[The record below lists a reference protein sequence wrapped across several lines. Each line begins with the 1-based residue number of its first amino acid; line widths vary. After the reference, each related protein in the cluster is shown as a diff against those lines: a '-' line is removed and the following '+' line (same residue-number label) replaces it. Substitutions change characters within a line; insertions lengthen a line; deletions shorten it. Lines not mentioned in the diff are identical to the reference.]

1 MIEWGRDMNKIEDL
15 VKELI
20 YELLQLNL
28 EELREL
34 KAVWNVEMNRLNMS
48 DKVVAFCN
56 KLIDLVIENK
66 QEKGGC
72 SRMKREIF
80 EISAE
85 INGISNIIIGLS
97 NQLDNSKTDTLST
110 ESMRQAMVC
119 ISTYLDRI
127 VEDLEDFDML
137 IAQARRKE
145 ANRMGKVKEL
155 LITILSTSTDQE
167 LQAMLEDD
175 SASEIAKECIKEEIN
190 FRKGG
195 PNNE

>member
-1 MIEWGRDMNKIEDL
+1 
-15 VKELI
+15 
-20 YELLQLNL
+20 
-28 EELREL
+28 
-34 KAVWNVEMNRLNMS
+34 
-48 DKVVAFCN
+48 
-56 KLIDLVIENK
+56 
-66 QEKGGC
+66 
-72 SRMKREIF
+72 MKREIF

-85 INGISNIIIGLS
+85 INGLSNIIIGLT
-97 NQLDNSKTDTLST
+97 NQLDNSKTDTLSI
-110 ESMRQAMVC
+110 ESMQQAMVS
-119 ISTYLDRI
+119 ISIYLDRI
-127 VEDLEDFDML
+127 AEDLEDIDMR

>member
-1 MIEWGRDMNKIEDL
+1 
-15 VKELI
+15 
-20 YELLQLNL
+20 
-28 EELREL
+28 
-34 KAVWNVEMNRLNMS
+34 
-48 DKVVAFCN
+48 
-56 KLIDLVIENK
+56 
-66 QEKGGC
+66 
-72 SRMKREIF
+72 MKREIF

-167 LQAMLEDD
+167 LQKMLKDD
-175 SASEIAKECIKEEIN
+175 STSEIAKECIKEEIK

-195 PNNE
+195 PNNEQRRSETENQGIYLEE

>member
-1 MIEWGRDMNKIEDL
+1 
-15 VKELI
+15 
-20 YELLQLNL
+20 
-28 EELREL
+28 
-34 KAVWNVEMNRLNMS
+34 
-48 DKVVAFCN
+48 
-56 KLIDLVIENK
+56 
-66 QEKGGC
+66 
-72 SRMKREIF
+72 MKREIF

-137 IAQARRKE
+137 IEVDKEKE

-167 LQAMLEDD
+167 LQEMLVDD
-175 SASEIAKECIKEEIN
+175 STSEIVKVCINEELDSRKEKTE
-190 FRKGG
+190 
-195 PNNE
+195 

>member
-1 MIEWGRDMNKIEDL
+1 
-15 VKELI
+15 
-20 YELLQLNL
+20 
-28 EELREL
+28 
-34 KAVWNVEMNRLNMS
+34 
-48 DKVVAFCN
+48 
-56 KLIDLVIENK
+56 
-66 QEKGGC
+66 
-72 SRMKREIF
+72 MKREIY

-85 INGISNIIIGLS
+85 INGISNIIAGLS

-110 ESMRQAMVC
+110 ESMNLAMFG
-119 ISTYLDRI
+119 ISNYLDRI
-127 VEDLEDFDML
+127 AEDLEDIDMR

>member
-1 MIEWGRDMNKIEDL
+1 MNKIENL

-34 KAVWNVEMNRLNMS
+34 KAVWIIEMDKQNMP
-48 DKVVAFCN
+48 DKVVAFCIN
-56 KLIDLVIENK
+56 LIDLVIENK

-72 SRMKREIF
+72 SCMKREIF

-85 INGISNIIIGLS
+85 INGISNIIVGLS

-110 ESMRQAMVC
+110 ESMQQAMVC

-127 VEDLEDFDML
+127 VEDLDDIDML
-137 IAQARRKE
+137 IEENKEKE

-167 LQAMLEDD
+167 LQEMLEDD
-175 SASEIAKECIKEEIN
+175 SASEIAKECIKEEIK

-195 PNNE
+195 TNNE

>member
-1 MIEWGRDMNKIEDL
+1 
-15 VKELI
+15 
-20 YELLQLNL
+20 
-28 EELREL
+28 
-34 KAVWNVEMNRLNMS
+34 
-48 DKVVAFCN
+48 
-56 KLIDLVIENK
+56 
-66 QEKGGC
+66 
-72 SRMKREIF
+72 MKREIF

-127 VEDLEDFDML
+127 VEDLEDLEDFDML

-145 ANRMGKVKEL
+145 ANRMGKVKEI

-167 LQAMLEDD
+167 LQKMLKDD
-175 SASEIAKECIKEEIN
+175 STSEIAKECINEELDSRKEKTE
-190 FRKGG
+190 
-195 PNNE
+195 

>member
-1 MIEWGRDMNKIEDL
+1 MNKIDDL

-127 VEDLEDFDML
+127 VEDLDDIDML
-137 IAQARRKE
+137 IEENKE
-145 ANRMGKVKEL
+145 KEVNRMGKVKEL

-167 LQAMLEDD
+167 LQEMLVDD
-175 SASEIAKECIKEEIN
+175 STSEIVKVCINEELDSRKEKTE
-190 FRKGG
+190 
-195 PNNE
+195 

>member
-1 MIEWGRDMNKIEDL
+1 MNEIDKL

-20 YELLQLNL
+20 HELLNLNL
-28 EELREL
+28 EELRKFKE
-34 KAVWNVEMNRLNMS
+34 VQDDEMNKLNRPES
-48 DKVVAFCN
+48 VVTFCN
-56 KLIDLVIENK
+56 MLVDLVIEK
-66 QEKGGC
+66 KLEKVGGNA
-72 SRMKREIF
+72 MKREIY

-97 NQLDNSKTDTLST
+97 NQLDSNITDTLST
-110 ESMRQAMVC
+110 ESMQQAMVC

-127 VEDLEDFDML
+127 VEDLDDIDML
-137 IAQARRKE
+137 IEENKEKE

-167 LQAMLEDD
+167 LQEMLEHDGT
-175 SASEIAKECIKEEIN
+175 SEIAKECIKEEIN

>member
-1 MIEWGRDMNKIEDL
+1 
-15 VKELI
+15 
-20 YELLQLNL
+20 
-28 EELREL
+28 
-34 KAVWNVEMNRLNMS
+34 
-48 DKVVAFCN
+48 
-56 KLIDLVIENK
+56 
-66 QEKGGC
+66 
-72 SRMKREIF
+72 MKREIF
-80 EISAE
+80 EISVE
-85 INGISNIIIGLS
+85 INGLSNIIIGLT
-97 NQLDNSKTDTLST
+97 NQLDNSKTDTLSI
-110 ESMRQAMVC
+110 ESMQQAMVS
-119 ISTYLDRI
+119 ISIYLDRI
-127 VEDLEDFDML
+127 AEDLEDIDMR

>member
-1 MIEWGRDMNKIEDL
+1 
-15 VKELI
+15 
-20 YELLQLNL
+20 
-28 EELREL
+28 
-34 KAVWNVEMNRLNMS
+34 
-48 DKVVAFCN
+48 
-56 KLIDLVIENK
+56 
-66 QEKGGC
+66 
-72 SRMKREIF
+72 MKREIF

-145 ANRMGKVKEL
+145 ANRMGKVKEI

-167 LQAMLEDD
+167 LQKMLKDD
-175 SASEIAKECIKEEIN
+175 STSEIAKECIKEEIK

-195 PNNE
+195 PNNEQRRSETENQGIYLEE